1 MSQVEALYI
10 FDEHNNLILEHVY
23 CARPPAALHLLPLYL
38 QHPAPR
44 PSLVYLPATNPPT
57 LVHSIIQDRLLFLAP
72 SSVDTEPLLVLE
84 FLHRVADAIEDFLG
98 SPLLATKIEAHY
110 DVVAQL
116 LGEMC
121 DAGIVANTEAN
132 ALRDVVEAPSV
143 MKNLLGNMGLPS
155 SSPALNPAS
164 SFGRPSLKP
173 TLTPPGSSPNA
184 SPVPWRRANVR
195 HTSNELYVDVVETL
209 CVTLTPSGRPISAFA
224 NGSIAFTAK
233 VSGIPD
239 LILRLEAPG
248 GGGGGIG
255 HVVQLPVFHP
265 CVRLA
270 RWRERPG
277 ELSFVPP
284 DGRFVLAGYEVDLL
298 GPAFLLDPHNLKGTS
313 NKPAL
318 NIPANVE
325 VKTNL
330 GPAGADFEVRLSLSP
345 RFRST
350 ASAGGGGG
358 GGNASGRPGGGLGSR
373 TGSGFIGVGGAH
385 SGTSAAPQLSD
396 VTVRVPLPAG
406 VRNLADVRP
415 SRGEVAPYAPGDG
428 ALEWRVPSKD
438 VAALLQ
444 LGMGAVATLRCS
456 VVGSSGSLDEDD
468 ADGEGGGGGELLA
481 VTGGKYDYDDA
492 DGALSSSAGGAGY
505 QSGTLAAEKANGHG
519 AADVDARA
527 ERRRQA
533 NRLLMPSSAAL
544 SFQVKG
550 WLASGV
556 RVESLNL
563 DQRKSR
569 GLGAGVTPYKGVKY
583 LTVSR
588 DGVEVRC

>member
-23 CARPPAALHLLPLYL
+23 CARPPSAQLLLPLYL
-38 QHPAPR
+38 AHPAPR

-72 SSVDTEPLLVLE
+72 SSVDTEPLLVIE

-121 DAGIVANTEAN
+121 DAGIVANTEGN

-155 SSPALNPAS
+155 SSPALGA
-164 SFGRPSLKP
+164 RPSLKP
-173 TLTPPGSSPNA
+173 TLTPPGSSPTA

-209 CVTLTPSGRPISAFA
+209 SVTLAPSGRPISAFA
-224 NGSIAFTAK
+224 NGSIAFTSK

-248 GGGGGIG
+248 GVGN
-255 HVVQLPVFHP
+255 VVQLPVFHP

-298 GPAFLLDPHNLKGTS
+298 GPDYLLSAHNLKGS
-313 NKPAL
+313 ANRPSL

-325 VKTNL
+325 VKTGL
-330 GPAGADFEVRLSLSP
+330 GPAAADFEVRLSLSP

-350 ASAGGGGG
+350 ASSSSSTSISSGGIGP
-358 GGNASGRPGGGLGSR
+358 GRPGPGIGGR
-373 TGSGFIGVGGAH
+373 TGSGFSLGGGIGGGAH
-385 SGTSAAPQLSD
+385 SGTSAAPLLSD
-396 VTVRVPLPAG
+396 VLVRVPLPAG
-406 VRNLADVRP
+406 VRNLADLRP
-415 SRGEVAPYAPGDG
+415 SRGEAQYAPGDA
-428 ALEWRVPSKD
+428 ALEWRVSSKD

-444 LGMGAVATLRCS
+444 LGMGAVATLRGA
-456 VVGSSGSLDEDD
+456 VVGAVEGDDE
-468 ADGEGGGGGELLA
+468 DGEGGGDGALLG
-481 VTGGKYDYDDA
+481 TGKYDYDDGEA
-492 DGALSSSAGGAGY
+492 AGSGAGGGGGGGGY
-505 QSGTLAAEKANGHG
+505 QSASLVEKANG
-519 AADVDARA
+519 ATSADTDARA
-527 ERRRQA
+527 EKRRQA

-556 RVESLNL
+556 KVESLNL